1 MEPKVIPR
9 SEHGISRRNI
19 DPDALKILYRLSQ
32 SGHRAFLVG
41 GSVRDLMLG
50 IQPKDF
56 DIATDARPR
65 RLKKLFRNCRIIGR
79 RFRLAHLHYPDG
91 KIIEVATFRSS
102 GESDEIEREGELI
115 RRDNVFGSPEED
127 ALRRDLTINALFYN
141 IADFTVIDYVGGVE
155 DLRARLIRTIADPQ
169 RSFREDPVRILR
181 AIRHGTRL
189 DFLFEEETERA
200 IHAELAELLK
210 VNRARL
216 LEELFKDLC
225 SGGARK
231 CFEIMEEYGVL
242 RYLLPDLVNA
252 FRGRGARAG
261 KQLWLAALDRLD
273 ELVHAGQPPS
283 HALALG
289 AFLAPIVQPVASICR
304 EFDAEPAQAVATR
317 FQEVLVPAL
326 RHLRVYRRDEERL
339 WQLFALLPKVA
350 RALDE
355 ERIPPSLARRSCF
368 GEAAEV
374 FALIEDESAALTRF
388 LAEVRALPAPDPEA
402 EEAPEWM
409 PSRPRRR
416 RRRRRRSD
424 DREGDE
430 EAAPRQSV
438 ALEVPRAGGS
448 AQRQRRRRGGRRR
461 GGRRREPERGGD
473 EIPF

>member
-252 FRGRGARAG
+252 FRRSRARSTKSG
-261 KQLWLAALDRLD
+261 
-273 ELVHAGQPPS
+273 
-283 HALALG
+283 
-289 AFLAPIVQPVASICR
+289 F
-304 EFDAEPAQAVATR
+304 
-317 FQEVLVPAL
+317 
-326 RHLRVYRRDEERL
+326 
-339 WQLFALLPKVA
+339 
-350 RALDE
+350 
-355 ERIPPSLARRSCF
+355 
-368 GEAAEV
+368 
-374 FALIEDESAALTRF
+374 
-388 LAEVRALPAPDPEA
+388 
-402 EEAPEWM
+402 
-409 PSRPRRR
+409 
-416 RRRRRRSD
+416 RRRS
-424 DREGDE
+424 RGG
-430 EAAPRQSV
+430 AA
-438 ALEVPRAGGS
+438 S
-448 AQRQRRRRGGRRR
+448 ARRRKCS
-461 GGRRREPERGGD
+461 P
-473 EIPF
+473 